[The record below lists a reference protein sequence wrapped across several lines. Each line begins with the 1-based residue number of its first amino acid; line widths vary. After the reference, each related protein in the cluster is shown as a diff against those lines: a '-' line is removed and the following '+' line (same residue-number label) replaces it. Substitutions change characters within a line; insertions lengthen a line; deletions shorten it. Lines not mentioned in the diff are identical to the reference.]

1 MSYVQEM
8 FGLSDVR
15 AVVTGGAGVLPKGM
29 ALTLARAGASVSIW
43 GRGSSHPVQDAVDE
57 VQEALA
63 QTNAGAPAA
72 GSGASAEAGSA
83 AGSSSRD
90 PVIAGETVDT
100 NNEDAVQRALES
112 TVATMGMPNL
122 LVNGVGGNK
131 GKSDFVDID
140 TKLFSEVLEMNLLAG
155 LIIPTKVFTRRWIA
169 QEVKGSIINI
179 ASMTSYVPLSGVWAY
194 TAAKSAVLKLTEGA
208 ANEFAPHGIR
218 VNAVAP
224 GFFIGHQNRMLL
236 IANDETGELTARG
249 QAIIDR
255 TPFGRFGVPE
265 DLDGTT
271 LFLASPRASGFLTG
285 VCIPVDG
292 GYLVDNI

>member
-1 MSYVQEM
+1 
-8 FGLSDVR
+8 
-15 AVVTGGAGVLPKGM
+15 M
-29 ALTLARAGASVSIW
+29 AASLAKAGATVAVW
-43 GRGSSHPVQDAVDE
+43 GRGTSHPVDEAVDDLKRE
-57 VQEALA
+57 L
-63 QTNAGAPAA
+63 
-72 GSGASAEAGSA
+72 AEAGVNA
-83 AGSSSRD
+83 TI
-90 PVIAGETVDT
+90 VGETVDT
-100 NNEDAVQRALES
+100 GDESAVAQALES
-112 TVATMGMPNL
+112 TIRAIGMPTL

-140 TKLFSEVLEMNLLAG
+140 TKLFSEVLDMNLLAG
-155 LIIPTKVFTRRWIA
+155 LIIPTKVFARRWIA
-169 QEVKGSIINI
+169 EGVKASIINV

-208 ANEFAPHGIR
+208 ANEFASAGIR

-224 GFFIGHQNRMLL
+224 GFFIGHQNKALL
-236 IANDETGELTARG
+236 VANEETGELTKRG

-255 TPFGRFGVPE
+255 TPFGRFGVIE
-265 DLDGTT
+265 DLEGTT

>member
-1 MSYVQEM
+1 MSYVEEM

-29 ALTLARAGASVSIW
+29 AITLARAGASVSIW
-43 GRGSSHPVQDAVDE
+43 GRGSSHPVQEAVNE
-57 VQEALA
+57 VQEAVA
-63 QTNAGAPAA
+63 QTD
-72 GSGASAEAGSA
+72 SGSA
-83 AGSSSRD
+83 SSSQG

-100 NNEDAVQRALES
+100 NDEAAVQRALES
-112 TVATMGMPNL
+112 TVEAMGMPNL

-169 QEVKGSIINI
+169 DGVRGSIINV

-224 GFFIGHQNRMLL
+224 GFFIGHQNRKLL

>member
-1 MSYVQEM
+1 MSYVEEM

-29 ALTLARAGASVSIW
+29 AVTLAKAGAAVSIW
-43 GRGSSHPVQDAVDE
+43 GRGSSHPVQDAVDDVRQSLE
-57 VQEALA
+57 HADA
-63 QTNAGAPAA
+63 GSPSAGARPPA
-72 GSGASAEAGSA
+72 GTSGG
-83 AGSSSRD
+83 G
-90 PVIAGETVDT
+90 PLVVGETVDT
-100 NNEDAVQRALES
+100 NDEEAVQRALDS
-112 TVATMGMPNL
+112 TIEAMGMPNL
-122 LVNGVGGNK
+122 LINGVGGNK
-131 GKSDFVDID
+131 GKSEFVDID

-155 LIIPTKVFTRRWIA
+155 LVIPTKVFTQRWIA
-169 QEVKGSIINI
+169 DGVKASVINV

-208 ANEFAPHGIR
+208 ANEFAAHGIR

-224 GFFIGHQNRMLL
+224 GFFIGHQNRALL
-236 IANDETGELTARG
+236 IANDETGELTERG

-255 TPFGRFGVPE
+255 TPFARFGVPE

-292 GYLVDNI
+292 GYLVDSI